1 LSEAVAIA
9 IEPSAVTTHDSSEIA
24 PSCAMLAGNMMIPE
38 PIMLI
43 ATRVVRPNRLIFLLG
58 AAIQNSL

>member
-1 LSEAVAIA
+1 
-9 IEPSAVTTHDSSEIA
+9 
-24 PSCAMLAGNMMIPE
+24 MLAGNMMIPE